1 MLSKHCEHVVLAY
14 SGGLDTSV
22 AIPWIKEHY
31 GARVTALLVNVG
43 QEGELGDALERAR
56 FNGADQ
62 ALAVDAREEFA
73 ESYLFPAIQANA
85 LYQGVYP
92 LSTAL
97 ARPLIVSRLVSVA
110 REVGADAVA
119 HGCTGK
125 GNDQVRF
132 DVGVKTLSNEL
143 AIIAP
148 VREWN
153 MNRPDEMEYARQ
165 HGLKIHVKPD
175 SPYSIDENLWGRSVE
190 GGLLEDPGRSAP
202 EEVFDWT
209 HHPQE
214 WPNEPQDV
222 TLGFSQGNP
231 ISIDGVRQTPVELIR
246 SLNALAGR
254 HGIGRI
260 DHVEDRVVGIKSR
273 ETYECPAALTLIPAH
288 KALEALVL
296 PRDLQTVKVGLE
308 QRFGELVYGG
318 FWFSQLRE
326 AIGAFVESTQASVTG
341 EVTVRLHQGSA
352 RVVARKSPFSLL
364 APELATYGRGSTFPE
379 GAAEGFIHLY
389 GLSTALAYAH
399 KPTVESTPAREA
411 PRAPPAVP
419 QTT

>member
-1 MLSKHCEHVVLAY
+1 MSKKSGHVVLAY

-43 QEGELGDALERAR
+43 QVGELGDALERAR
-56 FNGADQ
+56 ANGADRAI
-62 ALAVDAREEFA
+62 ALDAREEFA
-73 ESYLFPAIQANA
+73 TSYLIPAIQANA
-85 LYQGVYP
+85 LYQGIYP

-97 ARPLIVSRLVSVA
+97 ARPLIVSRLVSAA
-110 REVGADAVA
+110 RELGADAVA

-132 DVGVKTLSNEL
+132 DVGVRTLAGDL
-143 AIIAP
+143 RIIAP

-165 HGLKIHVKPD
+165 HGLRIHVKPD

-190 GGLLEDPGRSAP
+190 GGILEDPGSAPP

-209 HHPQE
+209 GHPDE
-214 WPNEPQDV
+214 WPATPQD
-222 TLGFSQGNP
+222 LRIGFEAGVPVSL
-231 ISIDGVRQTPVELIR
+231 DGVRTPPVELIHT
-246 SLNALAGR
+246 LNTLAGR
-254 HGIGRI
+254 HGVGRI

-273 ETYECPAALTLIPAH
+273 ETYECPAALTLLPAH
-288 KALEALVL
+288 RALEALVL
-296 PRDLQTVKVGLE
+296 PRELQSLKSQLE
-308 QRFGELVYGG
+308 QRFAELVYGG

-326 AIGAFVESTQASVTG
+326 AISAFMTTTQSTVTG
-341 EVTVRLHQGSA
+341 EVTTRLYQGTA
-352 RVVARKSPFSLL
+352 RAVARTSPFSLL

-389 GLSTALAYAH
+389 GLSTALSYAR
-399 KPTVESTPAREA
+399 KPPVEPSTAGES
-411 PRAPPAVP
+411 PRAPSAIP
-419 QTT
+419 QPT